1 LSKTPF
7 IRPYESR
14 DGKPDEKTPDENR
27 AEAPKTSRK
36 KRPDRT
42 KRVLFGSLLV
52 SVCLITVS
60 PGVVFAQ
67 TSDGGDSASTVKNP
81 DPWQGLNRKIFGF
94 NKFLD
99 RWILKPVAKT
109 YDWVLPDP
117 LQRGVGN
124 VFDNLLTPWVAANQ
138 FMQGKPRHG
147 LSDLARFG
155 LNTTLGLAGVF
166 DVASHGGIRKHEEDF
181 GQTLVVWGVPLGP
194 YIMIPVLGPS
204 TATMAA
210 GRVADSYAN
219 PIRYIDDVPTRNAV
233 LALYIINQRAQL
245 LEAESLVSGDEYLF
259 IRDAYL
265 QRRQFLIDDG
275 KVEEDPFL
283 DEEFDFDE

>member
-1 LSKTPF
+1 MSERPDKGREKGRNVSRGKSKLVLLAALWVSACLN
-7 IRPYESR
+7 IVS
-14 DGKPDEKTPDENR
+14 PDVAFAETAD
-27 AEAPKTSRK
+27 AEA
-36 KRPDRT
+36 
-42 KRVLFGSLLV
+42 
-52 SVCLITVS
+52 
-60 PGVVFAQ
+60 
-67 TSDGGDSASTVKNP
+67 SAATAKNP

-117 LQRGVGN
+117 LQRGVSN

-204 TATMAA
+204 TMTTAA

-219 PIRYIDDVPTRNAV
+219 PIRYIEDSRTRYGV
-233 LALYIINQRAQL
+233 LALYIVNQRAQL
-245 LEAESLVSGDEYLF
+245 LEAESLISGDEYLF

-265 QRRQFLIDDG
+265 QRRQFLVDDG

-283 DEEFDFDE
+283 DEEFDFDD